1 MTDLLSRIVE
11 FCRGRQFSVPDEI
24 CAAFLK
30 ASRHVMDNK
39 LLNAKCRGLLEVDVA
54 ERTMLDG
61 DVTIIISIRG

>member
-24 CAAFLK
+24 YAAFLE

-39 LLNAKCRGLLEVDVA
+39 LLDAKCRDLLVVDVE
-54 ERTMLDG
+54 ERAMLDG
-61 DVTIIISIRG
+61 DVTIISNIRG